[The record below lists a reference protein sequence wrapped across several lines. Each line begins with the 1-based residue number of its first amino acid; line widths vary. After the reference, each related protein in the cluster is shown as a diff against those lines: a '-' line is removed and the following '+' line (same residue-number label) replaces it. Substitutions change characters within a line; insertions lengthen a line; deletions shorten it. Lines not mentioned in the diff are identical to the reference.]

1 MILVPVTIVALLIA
15 VAPTQAQQAQQ
26 TATPSASTS
35 SQASQAPPVPRP
47 PLPNRV
53 NEVLPEWL
61 RVRGE
66 FRDRMEG
73 PAGMGFVSGRDDLYW
88 LNRFRFNVGV
98 QPSRLLSFQVQA
110 QDARVAK
117 KSVGPVGPPFRDV
130 FDLRM
135 AYADIGDAQKGPF
148 LVRVGRQEL
157 VYGEQRLVGH
167 VSWLNTAR
175 TFDGARVTVRGKKFQ
190 VDGFGSSVV
199 AIEDEEYNQSS
210 FGSSRFFGVYGSTTA
225 WVPQSTVEPYV
236 FYRFGQ
242 DQRSE
247 LGSIGD
253 LRAATL
259 GARWVGKLSARLDYG
274 VEMAFQAGSLGP
286 DEVRAWAGHWQ
297 IRETL
302 NTKYAFRLVEEYN
315 FASGDSNPSDG
326 RRETFDQL
334 YPTPHDKYGLADQVG
349 WKNIHH
355 VRTGVEMTPF
365 KKLTL
370 TGNYHSWWLAS
381 ANDAFYGAG
390 SGIVARVP
398 GGAADRH
405 VGQELDAQAFY
416 SLSPQVQLAGGYAY
430 VFPGKFLQEAT
441 PGAGYSYPYVM
452 VTYVFLAEK

>member
-1 MILVPVTIVALLIA
+1 MVLSFAIIALLA
-15 VAPTQAQQAQQ
+15 TAAPSDAQQAQQ
-26 TATPSASTS
+26 AGAPSISATG
-35 SQASQAPPVPRP
+35 QASQAPPIPRP
-47 PLPNRV
+47 PLPNRL
-53 NEVLPEWL
+53 NEVMPDWI

-73 PAGMGFVSGRDDLYW
+73 PAGTGFTSGRDDLYW

-98 QPSRLLSFQVQA
+98 QPTRWLSFQVQA

-135 AYADIGDAQKGPF
+135 AYADIGDAQKSPF

-157 VYGEQRLVGH
+157 VFGEQRLVGH

-175 TFDGARVTVRGKKFQ
+175 TFDGARVTFRGKKFQ

-199 AIEDEEYNQSS
+199 AIQDEEYNRSS
-210 FGSSRFFGVYGSTTA
+210 FDSSRFLGVYGSTTA

-236 FYRFGQ
+236 FYRFGR
-242 DQRSE
+242 DLRSE
-247 LGSIGD
+247 LGPIGD
-253 LRAATL
+253 LRAATV
-259 GARWVGKLSARLDYG
+259 GARWVGKLPARLDYG
-274 VEMAFQAGSLGP
+274 VEMALQTGSLGP
-286 DEVRAWAGHWQ
+286 DDVRAWAGHWQ

-302 NTKYAFRLVEEYN
+302 NSRYALRLVEEYN
-315 FASGDSNPSDG
+315 FASGDSNPTDG

-355 VRTGVEMTPF
+355 LRTGVEATPF
-365 KKLTL
+365 KKLAL
-370 TGNYHSWWLAS
+370 TGNYHSWWLAD
-381 ANDAFYGAG
+381 AHDAFYGAG
-390 SGIVARVP
+390 SIVVARVP
-398 GGAADRH
+398 GGAAHRH

-430 VFPGKFLQEAT
+430 VLPGKFLQEAT
-441 PGAGYSYPYVM
+441 PGAAYSYPYVM